1 MATATGT
8 NTNIGTKET
17 FLDRN
22 AKLIPSDETTMA
34 LTNAKWIAGHHTVAK
49 VQDLYNIYPFILNPK
64 YYAGTDEDDANHTE
78 TIGQLWY
85 VVSDKAFY
93 QLIDW
98 NNRGNAN
105 GWSKTNIKAITSPG
119 GINNEQHIGPND
131 FITKVSINGDGKLEG
146 TTGTFTNSTS
156 SGSYNNIATK
166 TVIPVNTQILT
177 NVNIDHTGKLSYTYG
192 IRPVLSVTKAAATTH
207 SYTSSQPNLQFD
219 VVDGIDVNDHNITY
233 HHSTITTL
241 SQSHHGGSFNGDFLT
256 SASLSSTGTL
266 SGTSKTFQNQQT
278 NNTGKITNPGAALTI
293 NYDNA
298 QVITYSYIDH
308 NGKLWT
314 EASALRQP
322 VHQISV
328 SSNANKV
335 TLSYNGISNGDKQST
350 KYDIDLPIASK
361 TNAGVITGNDF
372 NSFLK
377 KSPLAGNEIEYVW
390 SGTQANYDKL
400 GSEVAN
406 HPDTLFIIHK

>member
-1 MATATGT
+1 MAIHPGT

-34 LTNAKWIAGHHTVAK
+34 LTNAKWIAGHHTVATTN
-49 VQDLYNIYPFILNPK
+49 DLYNIYPFILNPA
-64 YYAGTDEDDANHTE
+64 YYAGVDEDVNHIQ

-105 GWSKTNIKAITSPG
+105 GWSKTNIKAINNPNGS
-119 GINNEQHIGPND
+119 NNEQHIGPND
-131 FITKVSINGDGKLEG
+131 FITKVSITGDGTLSG
-146 TTGTFTNSTS
+146 TAGTFTNSTS
-156 SGSYNNIATK
+156 SSSYSNIATK
-166 TVIPVNTQILT
+166 TVIPANTQILT
-177 NVNIDHTGKLSYTYG
+177 NVNIDHSGKLSYTYG

-322 VHQISV
+322 VHQIGITSTTD
-328 SSNANKV
+328 KV
-335 TLSYNGISNGDKQST
+335 TISYNGISNGDKQST

-390 SGTQANYDKL
+390 SGTQEKYDAL
-400 GSEVAN
+400 GDEVAK